1 MGGDQESYLQHISF
15 EMVIRYP
22 SKYVKQEVGYTSME
36 FNEEIQTRDTHLVDE
51 STCKVFKSM
60 RLDKTIK
67 GVSINK
73 EKESKD

>member
-1 MGGDQESYLQHISF
+1 
-15 EMVIRYP
+15 
-22 SKYVKQEVGYTSME
+22 ME